1 MHGLISNVCW
11 VDLVALSSFSSSC
24 RQSDEILNKVYCASI
39 SLSSNS
45 QVSKHI
51 RAVPKAA

>member
-1 MHGLISNVCW
+1 MHELISNVCW

-24 RQSDEILNKVYCASI
+24 RQSDEILNKVYCAVI
-39 SLSSNS
+39 ALSSNS